1 MRHKRNSLIPAL
13 VLMGAVAFTSAVYAA
28 GNVEP
33 RAVHVRE
40 VDRFEAT
47 PGDVVKASGDGL
59 DADNLLEVYLA
70 NDAGETF
77 KVEVLKQTEHWF
89 TFRIPAGAPVGKYS
103 IAVIAKDSTDML
115 LEPVRV
121 KVIEAHITTGD

>member
-1 MRHKRNSLIPAL
+1 MRYKRNLLIPAL
-13 VLMGAVAFTSAVYAA
+13 VLAGAVAFTFAVYAA
-28 GNVEP
+28 GNAEP

-40 VDRFEAT
+40 VDRFQAAA
-47 PGDVVKASGDGL
+47 GDIVKASGDGL

-89 TFRIPAGAPVGKYS
+89 TFVIPAGTPVGKYS
-103 IAVIAKDSTDML
+103 IAVIAKDSRDML

-121 KVIEAHITTGD
+121 KVVETRITTG